1 MLSNDLRRSRSDEC
15 DSWQHDSCPCG
26 EFGCRCACHLHVG
39 QPLLIDLAGVLH
51 LGTVAELDVEEH
63 PDLVSVRIADQS
75 QIRRVPIQWV
85 SADIS
90 AWISRVV

>member
-1 MLSNDLRRSRSDEC
+1 
-15 DSWQHDSCPCG
+15 
-26 EFGCRCACHLHVG
+26 
-39 QPLLIDLAGVLH
+39 LIDLAGVLH